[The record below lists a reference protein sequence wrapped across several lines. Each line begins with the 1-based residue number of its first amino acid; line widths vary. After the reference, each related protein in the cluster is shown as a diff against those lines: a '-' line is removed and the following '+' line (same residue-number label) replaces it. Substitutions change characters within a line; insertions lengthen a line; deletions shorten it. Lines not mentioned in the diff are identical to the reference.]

1 MGKTDCILIFN
12 ITLLPGGGAK
22 QDMNDK
28 TKIGYQDEESSPGLR
43 LLKKGQKGL
52 VRAVFSR
59 LGLIMLLLLFQL
71 FLAFSFVY
79 WLREYLPHFMALS
92 LSFSAFMI
100 LYLLNTDT
108 DPSAK
113 ITWLLVIALFPAL
126 GAPLYCYTRS
136 NLGMRILKKRL
147 SFLMDSTREAIPQ
160 DSAVLEELKEDSPG
174 TAALAHYLR
183 RSGCFPVYKHTAVR
197 YFPLG
202 EDKWEE
208 LLRQL
213 ELAEHFIF
221 MEYFII
227 DEGLMWGRVLEI
239 LAQKA
244 AQGVE
249 VRVMYDGTCEFSTLP
264 TDYPKRLRELGI
276 QCKMFAPMT
285 PFVSTYYNY
294 RDHRKICVIDGHT
307 AFTGGVNLADEY
319 INRRERFG
327 HWKDTAVMLQGEAV
341 KSFTLMFL
349 QMWNVDEK
357 EPDFQQYLD
366 YPCRPRREAKGYVLP
381 YGDCPLDGDK
391 AGELVYMDILNR
403 ARDYVY
409 IMSPYLILDG
419 EMETALK
426 FAAERGVDVRLV
438 LPGIPDKKTPWAL
451 AKTHYAALL
460 ASGVKIYEYTPGFVH
475 AKVFVSDDKKA
486 VVGTIN
492 LDYRSL
498 YHHFECA
505 AYLYRVDC
513 IGDIRADVEKAIA
526 RSAQVSPDFMR
537 REKPG
542 LKLLGFLMKALAPLM

>member
-1 MGKTDCILIFN
+1 MS
-12 ITLLPGGGAK
+12 
-22 QDMNDK
+22 DK
-28 TKIGYQDEESSPGLR
+28 TKKIGYQDEERSPGLR

-59 LGLIMLLLLFQL
+59 LGLFVLLLLFQL
-71 FLAFSFVY
+71 FLAFAFIY
-79 WLREYLPHFMALS
+79 WLREYLPHFVALS
-92 LSFSAFMI
+92 LSFSAFMS

-108 DPSAK
+108 DASAK

-147 SFLMDSTREAIPQ
+147 EFLMEGTRDSITQDPEVIKSLRE
-160 DSAVLEELKEDSPG
+160 ESPG

-183 RSGCFPVYKHTAVR
+183 RSGCFPVYKHTDVK

-202 EDKWEE
+202 EDKWAE

-213 ELAEHFIF
+213 EQAEHFIF

-239 LAQKA
+239 LAEKA

-327 HWKDTAVMLQGEAV
+327 HWKDTAIMLQGEAV

-357 EPDFQQYLD
+357 EPDIDRYLN
-366 YPCRPRREAKGYVLP
+366 YPCRPRQEAKGYVLP
-381 YGDCPLDGDK
+381 YGDCPLDSDK
-391 AGELVYMDILNR
+391 AGERVYMDILNR

-438 LPGIPDKKTPWAL
+438 LPGIPDKKMPWAL
-451 AKTHYAALL
+451 AKTHYTALL

-475 AKVFVSDDKKA
+475 AKVFVSDDRKA

-505 AYLYRVDC
+505 AYLYGVDC
-513 IGDIRADVEKAIA
+513 IGDIKADVENTIA
-526 RSAQVSPDFMR
+526 RSAQVLPDFMS
-537 REKPG
+537 REK
-542 LKLLGFLMKALAPLM
+542 LSIKLLGFLLKALSPLM

>member
-1 MGKTDCILIFN
+1 MS
-12 ITLLPGGGAK
+12 
-22 QDMNDK
+22 DK
-28 TKIGYQDEESSPGLR
+28 TKIGYQEEESNPGLR

-59 LGLIMLLLLFQL
+59 LGLIVLLLLFQL
-71 FLAFSFVY
+71 FLAFSFIY
-79 WLREYLPHFMALS
+79 WLREFLPHFLLIS
-92 LSFSAFMI
+92 VVFSAFMS

-108 DPSAK
+108 DPTAK
-113 ITWLLVIALFPAL
+113 ITWLLVIALLPAL

-136 NLGMRILKKRL
+136 NLGMRMLRGRLK
-147 SFLMDSTREAIPQ
+147 FLIDSSRDAIPQ
-160 DSAVLEELKEDSPG
+160 DEQALERLTAESPG

-183 RSGCFPVYKHTAVR
+183 RSGCYPVYEHTAVK

-202 EDKWEE
+202 EDKWAE

-213 ELAEHFIF
+213 EQAEHFIF

-239 LAQKA
+239 LAKKA

-264 TDYPKRLRELGI
+264 HAYPRRIRELGI
-276 QCKMFAPMT
+276 KCKMFAPMS

-319 INRRERFG
+319 INRRERHG
-327 HWKDTAVMLQGEAV
+327 HWKDTAVMLKGEAV

-349 QMWNVDEK
+349 QLWNVDEK
-357 EPDFQQYLD
+357 EPEFDRYLEF
-366 YPCRPRREAKGYVLP
+366 PCRPRQEAGGYVLP
-381 YGDCPLDGDK
+381 YGDCPLDNDK
-391 AGELVYMDILNR
+391 AGERVYMDILNR
-403 ARDYVY
+403 AKDYVY

-438 LPGIPDKKTPWAL
+438 LPGIPDKKIPWAL
-451 AKTHYAALL
+451 AKTHYSSLM

-475 AKVFVSDDKKA
+475 AKVFVSDDREA

-505 AYLYRVDC
+505 AYMYGTDC
-513 IGDIRADVEKAIA
+513 IADIKADVEATIA
-526 RSAQVSPDFMR
+526 RSAPVPVDFMN
-537 REKPG
+537 REKLS
-542 LKLLGFLMKALAPLM
+542 LKLLGFIMKALAPLI